1 MHEYAIVDSMVRQ
14 LLDQLQREG
23 SHRVVEVRFRRGSTF
38 MEEPLRQ
45 GFEAL
50 AVGTPLEGARLVVET
65 VNLEYRCE
73 CGYAQVVTN
82 DDLIG
87 HMFVCPQCGAVREVR
102 DAHDLELVEVVVEDD
117 PDPAGQG

>member
-1 MHEYAIVDSMVRQ
+1 MHEYAIVDTMVRQ
-14 LLDQLQREG
+14 LLDQLRQQGAE
-23 SHRVVEVRFRRGSTF
+23 RVVEVRFRRGSTF

-50 AVGTPLEGARLVVET
+50 AAGTPLEGARLVIET

-73 CGYAQVVTN
+73 CGHAQVVTN

-87 HMFVCPQCGAVREVR
+87 HMFVCPQCGVVREVR
-102 DAHDLELVEVVVEDD
+102 DAHDLELMEVVVEDAAPPRND
-117 PDPAGQG
+117 D